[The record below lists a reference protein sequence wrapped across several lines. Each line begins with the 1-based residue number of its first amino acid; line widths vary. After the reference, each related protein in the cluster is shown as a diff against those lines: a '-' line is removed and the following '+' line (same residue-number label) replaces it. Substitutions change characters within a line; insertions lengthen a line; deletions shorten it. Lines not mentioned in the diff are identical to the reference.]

1 MKHLC
6 DNSIISDIWANL
18 EANSPQPD
26 VCTGLETLEYEKFEK
41 IFLTQNYLLL
51 EEIIKKLYLG
61 KIYIIKNSFD
71 EKFVNKIKNDFLNFT
86 KSKPSEFH
94 KMKENCPDFHRII
107 DEEVT
112 NLYSMRAIK
121 HSAYF
126 FPWNKNQYN
135 LFPAIYKKW
144 RLLKF
149 LGGRKYDEFENNTPI
164 NGVVDRIQVLRYPVG
179 GELVTHSDP
188 FHNQRMFISI
198 YLSKRDKDSDY
209 QEGGFYSLG
218 NSNDEIDLE
227 PYIDAGDIG
236 FGYATIKH
244 GVKKINGNST
254 DYDWE
259 SKKGRW
265 FIGLYSNDSDE
276 ISNRKTSK
284 ATSEK

>member
-1 MKHLC
+1 MKYLS
-6 DNSIISDIWANL
+6 DNSITKDKWANL

-26 VCTGLETLEYEKFEK
+26 ICTGVEILEYEKFEK

-51 EEIIKKLYLG
+51 EEIIKKLYSG
-61 KIYIIKNSFD
+61 KIYIIKNAFD
-71 EKFVNKIKNDFLNFT
+71 KKFVNKIKNDFLNFT
-86 KSKPSEFH
+86 KSKPNEFH

-107 DEEVT
+107 DEKVT
-112 NLYSMRAIK
+112 NFYSMRAIK

-126 FPWNKNQYN
+126 FPWNKNQYG
-135 LFPAIYKKW
+135 LFPIIYEKW

-149 LGGRKYDEFENNTPI
+149 LGGRKYDEFESNTPI

-198 YLSKRDKDSDY
+198 YLSKRDKNSDY
-209 QEGGFYSLG
+209 EEGGFYSLG
-218 NSNDEIDLE
+218 KNNEEIDME
-227 PYIDAGDIG
+227 PFIDQGDIG

-244 GVKKINGNST
+244 GVKKINGHST
-254 DYDWE
+254 DYDWK

-284 ATSEK
+284 AIPKQ